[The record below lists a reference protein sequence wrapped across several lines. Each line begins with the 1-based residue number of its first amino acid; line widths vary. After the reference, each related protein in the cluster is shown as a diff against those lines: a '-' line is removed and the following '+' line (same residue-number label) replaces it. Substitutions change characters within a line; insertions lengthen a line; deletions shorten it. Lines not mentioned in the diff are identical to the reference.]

1 MHKSNFHMDLSGI
14 ISISGIGGLFKVIA
28 QSKNGLIVES
38 LIDNKRMPVYA
49 SHKVSSLEDISIYS
63 TSEDV
68 PLKDVFAKIK
78 TKESGPA
85 KIDSKAD
92 GAVVKAYFKEV
103 FPEHDEDRVFVSDMK
118 KVFSWYNLLLEK
130 GFLDKEP
137 EKEAEENEGEKL
149 TDKVKPKKTPAIP
162 GNKTAKTSAPK
173 ASTKGMTKTATV
185 RKTGG

>member
-1 MHKSNFHMDLSGI
+1 MDLSGI

-38 LIDNKRMPVYA
+38 LIDGKRMPVYA

-63 TSEDV
+63 TSDDV
-68 PLKDVFAKIK
+68 QLKEVFAKIK
-78 TKESGPA
+78 AKENGPA
-85 KIDSKAD
+85 TIDTKAD
-92 GAVVKAYFKEV
+92 AAAVKAYFKEV
-103 FPEHDEDRVFVSDMK
+103 FPEHDEERVFVSDMK

-130 GFLDKEP
+130 GYIDKEP
-137 EKEAEENEGEKL
+137 EKKAEENESEKL
-149 TDKVKPKKTPAIP
+149 ADKVSTKKTPKIP
-162 GNKTAKTSAPK
+162 SNKTAKTTAPK